1 VEEKFSEVAPALV
14 TAHTIFVVQRD
25 GALVTL
31 PLGKGREEDDENYP
45 FGALTAA
52 AGVLVAVGMLVLIMV
67 ALVEPAGAAFPGKNG
82 KIVFSTNRDGNYE
95 IYTMNSDRTGPPSS
109 WDVKRLT
116 NNQANDTD
124 PAFSADGSKIAF
136 VSERDGN
143 SEIYTMNTDGTGL
156 NRITNDPAGDIQP
169 AFSPGGSGQS
179 RLVFTSTRDTFN
191 PVNQEI
197 YTIDSNGSGLVAR
210 HTTNDTQDSD
220 PAFSPDGNKIAFRS
234 RRDGN
239 SEIYLLTLGTLGLQ
253 RLTNNPAPDLS
264 PNFSPN
270 GSKIAFTS
278 FRDGGNPEIYTMNAN
293 GTGQTR
299 ITNDPGID
307 FDPAFSPDG
316 SWIVFSE
323 TNGGNAEIYTKKLD
337 GTRAQRLTS
346 TAEADVQPDW
356 QPLP

>member
-1 VEEKFSEVAPALV
+1 VEEKFSDVAPALV

-25 GALVTL
+25 WALVTS
-31 PLGKGREEDDENYP
+31 PWGKEGKKMTRTTHL
-45 FGALTAA
+45 GALTAA

-124 PAFSADGSKIAF
+124 PAFS
-136 VSERDGN
+136 
-143 SEIYTMNTDGTGL
+143 
-156 NRITNDPAGDIQP
+156 
-169 AFSPGGSGQS
+169 PGGSGQS
-179 RLVFTSTRDTFN
+179 RLVFTSTRDAVN

-270 GSKIAFTS
+270 GSKITFTS

-293 GTGQTR
+293 GTAQTR

-337 GTRAQRLTS
+337 GTGAQRLTS

>member
-1 VEEKFSEVAPALV
+1 MTRTTHL
-14 TAHTIFVVQRD
+14 
-25 GALVTL
+25 
-31 PLGKGREEDDENYP
+31 
-45 FGALTAA
+45 GALTAA
-52 AGVLVAVGMLVLIMV
+52 AGVLVAVGMMGLIMV
-67 ALVEPAGAAFPGKNG
+67 ALVDPARAAFPGKNG
-82 KIVFSTNRDGNYE
+82 KIVFSSNRDGNYE
-95 IYTMNSDRTGPPSS
+95 IYSINSDRTGLN
-109 WDVKRLT
+109 RLT
-116 NNQANDTD
+116 NNPAYDTD
-124 PAFSADGSKIAF
+124 PAFSADGSQIAF

-143 SEIYTMNTDGTGL
+143 SEIYTMNTDGSGL
-156 NRITNDPAGDIQP
+156 KRITNDPAGDIQP

-179 RLVFTSTRDTFN
+179 RLVFTSTRDTSN

-197 YTIDSNGSGLVAR
+197 YTTNSNGSGLVVR
-210 HTTNDTQDSD
+210 HTTNDAQDSE

-234 RRDGN
+234 KRDGGN

-253 RLTNNPAPDLS
+253 RLTNNPAPDLN

-278 FRDGGNPEIYTMNAN
+278 FRDGGNPEIYTMNSD

-307 FDPAFSPDG
+307 FTPAFSPDG
-316 SWIVFSE
+316 SWIAFSE

-337 GTRAQRLTS
+337 GLGEQRLTS

>member
-1 VEEKFSEVAPALV
+1 MTRTTHL
-14 TAHTIFVVQRD
+14 
-25 GALVTL
+25 
-31 PLGKGREEDDENYP
+31 
-45 FGALTAA
+45 GALTAA
-52 AGVLVAVGMLVLIMV
+52 AGVLVAVGMLVLTMV
-67 ALVEPAGAAFPGKNG
+67 ALVDPVGAAFPGKNG

-116 NNQANDTD
+116 NNPANDTD
-124 PAFSADGSKIAF
+124 PAFSADGSQIAF

-143 SEIYTMNTDGTGL
+143 SEIYTMNSDGTGL
-156 NRITNDPAGDIQP
+156 KRITNDPAGDIQP

-197 YTIDSNGSGLVAR
+197 YTIASNGSGLVAR
-210 HTTNDTQDSD
+210 HTTNDAQDSD
-220 PAFSPDGNKIAFRS
+220 PTFSPDGNKIAFRS

-239 SEIYLLTLGTLGLQ
+239 SEIYLLTLGTLGLK
-253 RLTNNPAPDLS
+253 RLTNNPAPDLQ

-278 FRDGGNPEIYTMNAN
+278 YRDGESEIYTMNATD
-293 GTGQTR
+293 GTGVQR
-299 ITNDPGID
+299 VTNDPGGIV

-316 SWIVFSE
+316 SWIAYSE
-323 TNGGNAEIYTKKLD
+323 TYGGNSEIHTKKLD
-337 GTRAQRLTS
+337 GTGAQRLTS